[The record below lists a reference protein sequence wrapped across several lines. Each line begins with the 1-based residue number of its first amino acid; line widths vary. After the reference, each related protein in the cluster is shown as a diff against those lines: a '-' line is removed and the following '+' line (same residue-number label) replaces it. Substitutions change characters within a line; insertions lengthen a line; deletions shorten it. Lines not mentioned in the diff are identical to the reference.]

1 MVKATLVALSLCLSD
16 GARIQTR
23 SNSLTYHQTISTAG
37 GFFEAT
43 AENAVG
49 VDRTGDCPFPTAL
62 KGRFTGEI
70 MVGTGATACVFIAQ
84 DQSGHPVAV
93 KVAKQASFMS
103 MWQGE
108 CGQMQQIRLKSCWAG
123 EDKHRLVQQ
132 YLPTCIELGQDGQYP
147 WYVMHAAGRTGVEDA
162 GLLSLSVDDAKMVFA
177 QMVAGIYALHGLDY
191 SHNDL
196 HGKNIVLDGTQ
207 LAVIDFGEIRPL
219 AQAQRGPGLKRDAN
233 AIWTFGALLAGC
245 QCRGPNTAP
254 CEADEKDAT
263 LSCIQEKWNP
273 DSDSMMALTQLME
286 ASVTNDQEQHVEGV
300 FNSNLVQNNL
310 PAFNNQYPSDFTN
323 GCESWNWDDGSH
335 PRVWESTECLE
346 VPNMVG
352 KCPIGSFPGGC
363 YRTDN
368 RPWMCWAPGQDFTN
382 TFCEANGFEGA
393 CKYADYGREIP
404 EERLDSCEEMGE
416 CSLCPGNTYVA
427 CYVNDKHGIPPAG
440 QCICANRDVAESLS
454 LLRHGCKT
462 YRIGVPGNRA
472 YDGVCKFTGAAR
484 SAPAPPPAISP
495 PVAPAHAP
503 AVAPAPVVVPPSQ
516 VMPVIR
522 PPAPA
527 PSASA
532 LASFTLHE
540 NSRCGGVAIS
550 FWADR
555 SITFYGDSFQDDLP
569 GCAAM
574 CSAHE
579 ECAGFVQKSNGKCS
593 YWKSG
598 PLAPRSRPGY
608 NCYAK

>member
-1 MVKATLVALSLCLSD
+1 MVKVAELALSLCGCLSN
-16 GARIQTR
+16 GARIQNHHEAD
-23 SNSLTYHQTISTAG
+23 SAAMFESISTAG
-37 GFFEAT
+37 
-43 AENAVG
+43 
-49 VDRTGDCPFPTAL
+49 TGDCPFPTAL
-62 KGRFTGEI
+62 RGRFTGEV

-84 DQSGHPVAV
+84 DLTGHPVAV

-132 YLPTCIELGQDGQYP
+132 YLPTCIELGIDGQYP
-147 WYVMHAAGRTGVEDA
+147 WYVMHAAGRTGVEEI
-162 GLLSLSVDDAKMVFA
+162 GGRFSVDEAKMVFSE
-177 QMVAGIYALHGLDY
+177 MVAGIYALHGLAY

-233 AIWTFGALLAGC
+233 AIWTFGALLADC
-245 QCRGPNTAP
+245 QCRGPA
-254 CEADEKDAT
+254 CQADEKDAT

-273 DSDSMMALTQLME
+273 DSASMMALTQLMD
-286 ASVTNDQEQHVEGV
+286 ASASNEQEQYVEGV
-300 FNSNLVQNNL
+300 FNSNLVQNSL
-310 PAFNNQYPSDFTN
+310 PSFNNQYPWDGAE
-323 GCESWNWDDGSH
+323 GCESWNWEDGSH

-346 VPNMVG
+346 VPHMVG
-352 KCPIGSFPGGC
+352 KCPIGSFPGAC

-368 RPWMCWAPGQDFTN
+368 QPWMCWAPGQDFTQS
-382 TFCEANGFEGA
+382 FCEANGFEGA

-416 CSLCPGNTYVA
+416 CGLCGGNPYVA
-427 CYVNDKHGIPPAG
+427 CYVNDKSGIPPAG

-462 YRIGVPGNRA
+462 YRIGVPGDRA
-472 YDGVCKFTGAAR
+472 YDGVCKFTGAQ
-484 SAPAPPPAISP
+484 PAPPPLPSP
-495 PVAPAHAP
+495 PPSPRPVQPVAP
-503 AVAPAPVVVPPSQ
+503 VVPAPVVPATVQPA
-516 VMPVIR
+516 MPVIR

-527 PSASA
+527 PSSSA
-532 LASFTLHE
+532 LAGYTVHS
-540 NSRCGGVAIS
+540 NSRCGGMTIP
-550 FWADR
+550 FWSDG

-574 CSAHE
+574 CNAHE

-593 YWKSG
+593 YWKTG
-598 PLAPRSRPGY
+598 PLALRPRNGY
-608 NCYAK
+608 DCYAK

>member
-1 MVKATLVALSLCLSD
+1 MVKHAVLALSL
-16 GARIQTR
+16 GAHAARAARMKMQE
-23 SNSLTYHQTISTAG
+23 TISTAG

-43 AENAVG
+43 
-49 VDRTGDCPFPTAL
+49 GDDVVIFDGSCPFPSAL
-62 KGRFTGEI
+62 KGRFTDEI

-84 DQSGHPVAV
+84 DQTGHSVAV

-132 YLPTCIELGQDGQYP
+132 YLPTCIELGIDGQYP
-147 WYVMHAAGRTGVEDA
+147 WYVMHAAGRTGVEAA
-162 GLLSLSVDDAKMVFA
+162 GGLFSMDDAKMVFSE
-177 QMVAGIYALHGLDY
+177 MVAGIYALHGLEY

-233 AIWTFGALLAGC
+233 AIWTFGALLADC
-245 QCRGPNTAP
+245 QCRGLA
-254 CEADEKDAT
+254 CQADEKDDT
-263 LSCIQEKWNP
+263 LSCIQEKWNL
-273 DSDSMMALTQLME
+273 DSNSTMALTKLMD
-286 ASVTNDQEQHVEGV
+286 ASIANEQDQYVEGV
-300 FNSNLVQNNL
+300 FNSDLVQNSL
-310 PAFNNQYPSDFTN
+310 PSFHNQYPWEGAD
-323 GCESWNWDDGSH
+323 GCESWDWTDGSH
-335 PRVWESTECLE
+335 PQVWESTECLE
-346 VPNMVG
+346 VPHMVG
-352 KCPIGSFPGGC
+352 KCPIGSFPGAC
-363 YRTDN
+363 YRTDSQ
-368 RPWMCWAPGQDFTN
+368 PWMCWAPGQDFTN
-382 TFCEANGFEGA
+382 TFCQGQGFEGA

-416 CSLCPGNTYVA
+416 CGLCVNAYVG
-427 CYVNDKHGIPPAG
+427 CYVNDKHGIPPAQ
-440 QCICANRDVAESLS
+440 QCICAGHDVAESLS

-462 YRIGVPGNRA
+462 YRIGVPGDRA
-472 YDGVCKFTGAAR
+472 YDGVCKFTGAPPLP
-484 SAPAPPPAISP
+484 SPPKPVGPVVPEPIVPAPDTPVVPGPVVPP
-495 PVAPAHAP
+495 
-503 AVAPAPVVVPPSQ
+503 VVPPS
-516 VMPVIR
+516 
-522 PPAPA
+522 PPP
-527 PSASA
+527 PSTAA
-532 LASFTLHE
+532 LESFTLHE
-540 NSRCGGVAIS
+540 NNRCEGTAIS
-550 FWADR
+550 FWSDG

-579 ECAGFVQKSNGKCS
+579 ECAGFMSKSNGLCS

-598 PLAPRSRPGY
+598 PLGFRPHNGY

>member
-1 MVKATLVALSLCLSD
+1 MVKLTTLAVSLYGHVST
-16 GARIQTR
+16 GMRIQNR
-23 SNSLTYHQTISTAG
+23 LDAVKMHQTVSTAG

-43 AENAVG
+43 EAGEM
-49 VDRTGDCPFPTAL
+49 DSTSTGDCPFPSAL
-62 KGRFTGEI
+62 RGRFTNEI
-70 MVGTGATACVFIAQ
+70 MVGTGATACVFIAR
-84 DQSGHPVAV
+84 DSTGHPVAV

-123 EDKHRLVQQ
+123 EDKYRLVQQ
-132 YLPTCIELGQDGQYP
+132 YLPTCIELGIDGQYP
-147 WYVMHAAGRTGVEDA
+147 WYVMHAAGRTGVEMV
-162 GLLSLSVDDAKMVFA
+162 GGRFSVHDAKMVFS

-233 AIWTFGALLAGC
+233 AIWTFGALLADC
-245 QCRGPNTAP
+245 QCRGPA

-263 LSCIQEKWNP
+263 LSCMQEKWNL
-273 DSDSMMALTQLME
+273 DGASMTALTRLMD
-286 ASVTNDQEQHVEGV
+286 ASASNDQQQHVEGV
-300 FNSNLVQNNL
+300 FNSNLVQNSL
-310 PAFNNQYPSDFTN
+310 PSFVNQYPWDDTN

-346 VPNMVG
+346 VPHMVG
-352 KCPIGSFPGGC
+352 KCPIGSFPGAC

-368 RPWMCWAPGQDFTN
+368 QPWMCWAPGQDFTN

-416 CSLCPGNTYVA
+416 CGLCVNAYVG
-427 CYVNDKHGIPPAG
+427 CYVNDKTGIPPAG
-440 QCICANRDVAESLS
+440 QCICASRDVAESLS

-462 YRIGVPGNRA
+462 YRIGVPGDRA
-472 YDGVCKFTGAAR
+472 YDGVCRFTGAQP
-484 SAPAPPPAISP
+484 APAP
-495 PVAPAHAP
+495 APLPAP
-503 AVAPAPVVVPPSQ
+503 AVPAPAVSAPSVPPPAAPAPVV
-516 VMPVIR
+516 PVIR
-522 PPAPA
+522 PPSP
-527 PSASA
+527 PPNSAT
-532 LASFTLHE
+532 LASYTLH
-540 NSRCGGVAIS
+540 SDHRCGGTTIP
-550 FWADR
+550 FWSDG

-574 CSAHE
+574 CNAHE
-579 ECAGFVQKSNGKCS
+579 ECAGFVHKSNGKFS
-593 YWKSG
+593 YWKTG
-598 PLAPRSRPGY
+598 ALAPRPRSGY
-608 NCYAK
+608 DCYAK

>member
-1 MVKATLVALSLCLSD
+1 MVKSAALALAFCSHVSL
-16 GARIQTR
+16 GARIKM
-23 SNSLTYHQTISTAG
+23 HQTISTAG
-37 GFFEAT
+37 GYLEAT
-43 AENAVG
+43 ESDAMSS
-49 VDRTGDCPFPTAL
+49 DHSGDCPFPSVL
-62 KGRFTGEI
+62 RGRFTDEI

-84 DQSGHPVAV
+84 DLSGHPVAV

-123 EDKHRLVQQ
+123 EAQHRLVQQ
-132 YLPTCIELGQDGQYP
+132 YLPTCIELGQDGEYP
-147 WYVMHAAGRTGVEDA
+147 WYVMHAAGRTGVEEIGVTA
-162 GLLSLSVDDAKMVFA
+162 PRLPVDEAKMVFSE
-177 QMVAGIYALHGLDY
+177 MVAGIYALHGLEY

-233 AIWTFGALLAGC
+233 AIWTFGALLADC
-245 QCRGPNTAP
+245 QCRGPA
-254 CEADEKDAT
+254 CEADEMEET

-273 DSDSMMALTQLME
+273 DSNSMAALRQLME
-286 ASVTNDQEQHVEGV
+286 ASSSNAPDQFVEGV
-300 FNSNLVQNNL
+300 FNSNLVQSNL
-310 PAFNNQYPSDFTN
+310 PEFHNQYPWDGAE

-352 KCPIGSFPGGC
+352 KCPIGSFPGAC

-382 TFCEANGFEGA
+382 TFCQGAGFEGA
-393 CKYADYGREIP
+393 CKYADFGREIP

-416 CSLCPGNTYVA
+416 CGNCNNAYVA
-427 CYVNDKHGIPPAG
+427 CYVNDKHNIPLAA
-440 QCICANRDVAESLS
+440 QCVCANREVAESLS

-462 YRIGVPGNRA
+462 YRIGAPGNRA
-472 YDGVCKFTGAAR
+472 YDGVCRFTGAAR
-484 SAPAPPPAISP
+484 APALPPAPAPRPPAPRP
-495 PVAPAHAP
+495 PAPVVPAP
-503 AVAPAPVVVPPSQ
+503 VVPAPAPVVPA
-516 VMPVIR
+516 PVIR

-527 PSASA
+527 PSSDA

-540 NSRCGGVAIS
+540 NMRCGGTSIS
-550 FWADR
+550 FWGDG

-574 CSAHE
+574 CAAHE
-579 ECAGFVQKSNGKCS
+579 ECAGFVHKSNGKCS

-598 PLAPRSRPGY
+598 PLHTRPRNGY
-608 NCYAK
+608 DCYAK